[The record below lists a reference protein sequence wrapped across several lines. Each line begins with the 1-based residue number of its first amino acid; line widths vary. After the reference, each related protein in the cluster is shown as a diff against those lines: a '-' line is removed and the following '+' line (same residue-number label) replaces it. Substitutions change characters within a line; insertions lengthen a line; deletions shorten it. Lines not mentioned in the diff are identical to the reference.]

1 MLNTKTQLYGKKKDQ
16 NQKKKEGK
24 KLCKEF
30 QKITKMQRKKKKI
43 LISWISGS
51 IFSNFQKKENLKMLL
66 KFC

>member
-1 MLNTKTQLYGKKKDQ
+1 MLNTKTQLYGKKKEQ

-30 QKITKMQRKKKKI
+30 QKIMKMQRKKKI

-51 IFSNFQKKENLKMLL
+51 IFLSFQKKENLKMLL